1 MRSASRSVLVMGW
14 DLALQ
19 FIKKDEAIA
28 SRRMES
34 EELIMLIDESKHFL
48 SHELHEFTRI
58 EFVNPHAM
66 VRLRSPTETQR
77 RNWIHNNVIPI
88 IFSGR
93 GVLHPPRTE
102 KIISRRHR
110 WIPHGISFLESRR
123 DAATWGIFLHPLAK
137 NILPLR
143 GEAFGINCKRNANN
157 FFR

>member
-1 MRSASRSVLVMGW
+1 MRSASGSVLVMGW

-88 IFSGR
+88 IFQVGAYCIRPGLKKLFHEDTAGSRMRFRFWSPAAMRLHGR
-93 GVLHPPRTE
+93 FFCILLLRTFY
-102 KIISRRHR
+102 RY
-110 WIPHGISFLESRR
+110 
-123 DAATWGIFLHPLAK
+123 AAKHFIF
-137 NILPLR
+137 
-143 GEAFGINCKRNANN
+143 AFFC
-157 FFR
+157 

>member
-1 MRSASRSVLVMGW
+1 MRSASGSVLVMGW

-19 FIKKDEAIA
+19 FINKDEAIA

-110 WIPHGISFLESRR
+110 WIPHEISFLESRR
-123 DAATWGIFLHPLAK
+123 DAANGGFFCILLLRTFYRYAAKHFIF
-137 NILPLR
+137 
-143 GEAFGINCKRNANN
+143 AFFC
-157 FFR
+157 